1 MDNKKYSTEDIR
13 GMLDIYSPE
22 QQMEIDAKTIRDGAK
37 AITDASTQIQE
48 CLSVLPSFVVA
59 MQKATLLHIPEETK
73 TEIIQVGKDVGISA
87 SKAFNENIAAS
98 ITAARRET
106 KHVSIPATFAYC
118 LFYLFIALLTFAAV
132 ILLINGFVWHNGFVW
147 KLAVILFCS
156 MALVTILTIIIC
168 YRGWL

>member
-1 MDNKKYSTEDIR
+1 
-13 GMLDIYSPE
+13 MLDIYSPE
-22 QQMEIDAKTIRDGAK
+22 QQMEIDANTIREGAK

-73 TEIIQVGKDVGISA
+73 TEIIQAGKEVGIAA

-106 KHVSIPATFAYC
+106 THVSIPATFAYC

-147 KLAVILFCS
+147 KLALILLGCMTS
-156 MALVTILTIIIC
+156 VMTITIIIC
-168 YRGWL
+168 YKGWL